1 MDAVAP
7 RLHRLAALLASA
19 AWLNACHS
27 APVKEQDLRQARS
40 ELAALEADPNL
51 ASRAPEAIQE
61 AEAALRE
68 AEKQPSDAT
77 LAAHLVYMA
86 ERKVATARALA
97 EARVAEDQVQALQA
111 QYAPLE
117 QAARAKARA
126 QIDQREQWLS
136 QQLADLQP
144 QQTARGLALTLG
156 AALFATSSGALK
168 PEAETRLD
176 LVADFLAQA
185 RERRV
190 AIAAYGEGELEYGRA
205 QKRAAAVKDYLL
217 GRGVDEERIEVE
229 VAISSEAPEAA
240 GAPPGGI
247 RLLITR
253 PQEDDTPAPGG

>member
-68 AEKQPSDAT
+68 AEKQPSNAT

-126 QIDQREQWLS
+126 
-136 QQLADLQP
+136 
-144 QQTARGLALTLG
+144 
-156 AALFATSSGALK
+156 
-168 PEAETRLD
+168 
-176 LVADFLAQA
+176 
-185 RERRV
+185 RRV

-253 PQEDDTPAPGG
+253 PQEDDTPALGG